1 MTTLGGA
8 VQTTGR
14 QIGSRAVE
22 WAGGPA
28 RLEVVLLL
36 AAILGL
42 DSAEKS
48 AVAAVAGDL
57 KHVFGLNNTDIGLLV
72 AASSLV
78 GALFTLPIGTLVDRL
93 NRKKVVLTAIAL
105 WTAAVVVSGM
115 AGSFTM
121 LLVTRM
127 FLGAVTAAAAPTVA
141 SLVGDFFPPEERA
154 RIYGA
159 ILGGELVG
167 IGVGFSLSGEVST
180 VLGWRWSF
188 YLLGVPSAV
197 IGLLIWRFLPEP
209 ARGGQ
214 GYIRVGQEE
223 LTSRSQ
229 DAAQGEQPEQT
240 SGESTEIRGRI
251 RSAGVRPR
259 RELVIDE
266 NPAHWTIWRTMR
278 YMLRLPTY
286 RLLVIASALGY
297 FFFAGVR
304 AFGMIFVT
312 SQYGVERGTASV
324 LVFVVGFGALVGVI
338 ASGRISSWLFTRG
351 WLDARV
357 VVPGVALLFAVVLT
371 VPAIWT
377 HSAVLGFA
385 FLTLAGGFL
394 AAANPPL
401 DAARLDIVHARLWG
415 RAEAGRMALRG
426 LLEGIAPIL
435 FGWVSGM
442 FGGSRGLDW
451 TFLIMLIPVLAAS
464 SLAIPA
470 RRSYPTDVATA
481 DASARSIGRSE
492 REKQDQRAS

>member
-1 MTTLGGA
+1 MTTPGSG
-8 VQTTGR
+8 VRTTGQ
-14 QIGSRAVE
+14 QIGSRAIE

-57 KHVFGLNNTDIGLLV
+57 KHVFELNNTDIGLLV

-93 NRKKVVLTAIAL
+93 NRKKIVLAAIAL

-115 AGSFTM
+115 ASSFTM

-180 VLGWRWSF
+180 ILGWRWSF

-223 LTSRSQ
+223 LASTSQ
-229 DAAQGEQPEQT
+229 DTAEGEQPEHA
-240 SGESTEIRGRI
+240 SSESEEIRGRI

-259 RELVIDE
+259 PELVIDE
-266 NPAHWTIWRTMR
+266 NPARWTIWQTMR

-304 AFGMIFVT
+304 AFGMIFVA
-312 SQYGVERGTASV
+312 SQYGVSRGTASV
-324 LVFVVGFGALVGVI
+324 LVFVVGFGALAGVI
-338 ASGRISSWLFTRG
+338 ASGRISSWLFARG

-357 VVPGVALLFAVVLT
+357 VVPGVALLFAVLLT

-377 HSAVLGFA
+377 HSAILGFA
-385 FLTLAGGFL
+385 FLTLASGFL

-442 FGGSRGLDW
+442 FGGNRGLDW
-451 TFLIMLIPVLAAS
+451 TFLIMLIPVLTAS

-492 REKQDQRAS
+492 RGKQDQRAS